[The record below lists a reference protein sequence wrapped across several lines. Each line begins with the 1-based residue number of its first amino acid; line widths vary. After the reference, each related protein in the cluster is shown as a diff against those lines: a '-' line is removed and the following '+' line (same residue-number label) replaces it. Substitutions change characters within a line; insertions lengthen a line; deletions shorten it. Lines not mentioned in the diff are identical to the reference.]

1 VNRQPA
7 RWTTVLSIA
16 LVVGAAAVIMYL
28 VTTFLFHFSSGQY
41 RMGLVVDLAAL
52 LVVLGT
58 LVLAAI
64 VWRARSPAAAVR
76 WTAIATGIAWVA
88 AIIIEWGL
96 SFAYGA

>member
-1 VNRQPA
+1 MNRQPA

-64 VWRARSPAAAVR
+64 VWRVRSPAAAVR
-76 WTAIATGIAWVA
+76 WTAIATGVAWVA
-88 AIIIEWGL
+88 ALVIEWGL

>member
-41 RMGLVVDLAAL
+41 RMGSVVDLGAL
-52 LVVLGT
+52 LIVLGT

-64 VWRARSPAAAVR
+64 VWRVRSPAAAVR
-76 WTAIATGIAWVA
+76 WTAIATGVAWVA
-88 AIIIEWGL
+88 ALVIEWGL